1 MKPTP
6 HQVNNVRSN
15 LNRSK
20 KKKKRIINDESIMN
34 IAMASTANDLVHV
47 TELLNSG
54 TKEIQD
60 ILKHECALIYECK
73 VCRGLFRS
81 IINFVIH
88 KRKYCVNKFSALNH
102 ENLSSK
108 LQQVESLFKTTT
120 PSSSKDVESGQ
131 GKPMRTIQPP
141 TLSSFYQSLISKTLG
156 SVVSPDGKSLP
167 SDILN
172 ATVVLDKL
180 ETALLPQTN
189 HHSTDNSN
197 PELSSLI
204 NDSSTAVLREDGTIA
219 TNIQSLGQLYK
230 DNFNTCSSPT
240 SSQPNDQTQP
250 TSVQQLPPSRL
261 SCSLCK
267 YTCEIR
273 SSLYHHLQSKH
284 FTWYKCDECLK
295 SYNSSRT
302 VLRHLHE
309 VHHISRTR
317 VEQRYK
323 KKVLTNKVVK
333 SVPKHLYCP
342 SGPRKSP
349 PTTSITPPT
358 PIPRLSSCT
367 KCTSLFSC
375 SSLSSTICPS
385 CVSGS
390 DSCSVKSDEPP
401 SRRAHANF
409 LLQGCSN
416 KVVPSPASSCAGDI
430 PSPGSPAVRLSCEE
444 NKTKA
449 GIQVRMN
456 YDKCSPGNPIV
467 SKIITENEDQ
477 MSPDTPTLTLSP
489 SSDSKENTQQNGENE
504 TKIGSKEKRKNL
516 DSITQ
521 KLLNDKMADDT
532 TCTEIKLSCSP
543 LFNRNKGNDRS
554 RNRKSVRN
562 MGLDFVIGTSLMT
575 VGQPEIVD
583 EIKKDTNKTSDK
595 VLKNEQVV
603 ASGEEL
609 QVTPGEPK
617 RRTRQRSLEKT
628 VTMETARR
636 SLRDTSYISNKSGD
650 SKVESVTISNSE
662 ADNSVDIQQ
671 VNGVNHSE
679 DTEYSTDMNRKR
691 KLRARSDIANKKSK
705 SDENL
710 SSDVAKKSK
719 PNEIL
724 SNAVNRKSKSNEDLS
739 NALNKKPN
747 DVKVSGSDDKTPK
760 VLRGSCESL
769 EDLSGCS
776 DNERLFKCVMKEA
789 MDTTSDIC
797 KVCSISL
804 PNKKLLKIH
813 VASRHVG
820 YYRFRCAVESCNKMY
835 FSHSD
840 ATQHARTS
848 HANQKEDVIRVDAST
863 LSVSSALEVQDI
875 LKNKK

>member
-15 LNRSK
+15 VNRSR
-20 KKKKRIINDESIMN
+20 KKKKRVINDESIMN

-47 TELLNSG
+47 SELLNSG

-60 ILKHECALIYECK
+60 VLKLECALIYECK

-88 KRKYCVNKFSALNH
+88 KRKYCVTKFSTLNH

-108 LQQVESLFKTTT
+108 LQQVESLFKTTL
-120 PSSSKDVESGQ
+120 SSSNNAESGQ

-156 SVVSPDGKSLP
+156 SVSPDGKSLP
-167 SDILN
+167 SDILKMQS

-180 ETALLPQTN
+180 ENTFFTKPSSNTTD
-189 HHSTDNSN
+189 HSNS
-197 PELSSLI
+197 ELSSLI

-219 TNIQSLGQLYK
+219 TNIQSLGQLYQN
-230 DNFNTCSSPT
+230 NFNSCSSAT
-240 SSQPNDQTQP
+240 NSSQPNDQSQQP
-250 TSVQQLPPSRL
+250 SSRL

-295 SYNSSRT
+295 SYNSLRI
-302 VLRHLHE
+302 VLRHLNE

-323 KKVLTNKVVK
+323 KKVLANKVVK

-342 SGPRKSP
+342 SAPSSTP
-349 PTTSITPPT
+349 STTSISAPT
-358 PIPRLSSCT
+358 PIPSLSSCT
-367 KCTSLFSC
+367 KCSSLLSSSSFSSTLC
-375 SSLSSTICPS
+375 SSCA
-385 CVSGS
+385 SGS
-390 DSCSVKSDEPP
+390 DNCSVKSDELS
-401 SRRAHANF
+401 SRKAHASF

-416 KVVPSPASSCAGDI
+416 RVVPSPASSCAGDI

-444 NKTKA
+444 NKNKA

-456 YDKCSPGNPIV
+456 YDKCTPGNPIV
-467 SKIITENEDQ
+467 SKIVSERDQ
-477 MSPDTPTLTLSP
+477 ISPDTPTLTQTLSP

-504 TKIGSKEKRKNL
+504 NKIGRKEKRKNL

-521 KLLNDKMADDT
+521 KLLSNKMADDT

-543 LFNRNKGNDRS
+543 LFNRNRGNNK
-554 RNRKSVRN
+554 NRKSVRK
-562 MGLDFVIGTSLMT
+562 MGLETPLLPIVQLDSK
-575 VGQPEIVD
+575 PEISS
-583 EIKKDTNKTSDK
+583 ELKQDTNKTSDK
-595 VLKNEQVV
+595 
-603 ASGEEL
+603 GEKGTL
-609 QVTPGEPK
+609 VTPGEPK

-628 VTMETARR
+628 VTMEITRR
-636 SLRDTSYISNKSGD
+636 SLRDTSSSSNKSGD
-650 SKVESVTISNSE
+650 FKVNSLIRTPSE
-662 ADNSVDIQQ
+662 QDNSLDVK

-679 DTEYSTDMNRKR
+679 GTDENRKR

-705 SDENL
+705 SSEDVSNDVNNK
-710 SSDVAKKSK
+710 SSD
-719 PNEIL
+719 
-724 SNAVNRKSKSNEDLS
+724 
-739 NALNKKPN
+739 
-747 DVKVSGSDDKTPK
+747 DVQVLETPK
-760 VLRGSCESL
+760 VLHGSCESL
-769 EDLSGCS
+769 EDTLGCS
-776 DNERLFKCVMKEA
+776 ENEQMLKCIMKDA
-789 MDTTSDIC
+789 MDTSSNTC
-797 KVCSISL
+797 KVCTISFL
-804 PNKKLLKIH
+804 NKKLLRIH

-820 YYRFRCAVESCNKMY
+820 YYRYRCAVESCNKMY
-835 FSHSD
+835 FSQSD

-863 LSVSSALEVQDI
+863 LSMSSALEVQGV